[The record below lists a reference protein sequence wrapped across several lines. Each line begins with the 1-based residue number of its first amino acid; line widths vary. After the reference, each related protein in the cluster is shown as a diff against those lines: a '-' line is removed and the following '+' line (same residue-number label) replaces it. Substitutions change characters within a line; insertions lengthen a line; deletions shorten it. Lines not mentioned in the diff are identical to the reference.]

1 MLTLDYKVARTV
13 AITKLGVNVLYMKNV
28 AKAPNAEIGRIT
40 RQGLSELGPTFIK
53 IGQFISTRS
62 DIFGQEFT
70 NELKELQDK
79 ITPFEIEP
87 SVLSPEITLLQPPI
101 ATASIGQVYKGVI
114 TKTGQTVAVK
124 VKRPNIEEDFT
135 RDFQVFL
142 FLLNIVTQIGN
153 QREVEEFNILI
164 NEYYKLLKE
173 EIDFVR
179 EVQNMERFATLFQ
192 SKKFM
197 KIPKP
202 FKAYCTNDVIVM
214 EYVPASRIDD
224 VTLMKSRGFNTPK
237 IAQKLIDVFFDQI
250 LNFGIIHIDP
260 HPGNV
265 GITTEGKIVF
275 YDYGM
280 VQTINIDLKK
290 NLKDILMALYDK
302 NVDYI
307 CKLLVDN
314 EIIVCTDEQLPY
326 LKNFVLSFLGYLNNM
341 DIKDFKTNYI
351 DNVDKSEL
359 PFVISSK
366 FLLILRGM
374 SILEG
379 VCKTLDPKFSYNEV
393 IERYIDTSIVDFEYM
408 EKRALMDID
417 NMRIMPDNVSSNKIK
432 LEMLQKNMQTMEK
445 KVSTKM
451 TRILASVSGFVLLD
465 VIDPTSPLKWLAL
478 VSTFLLLYK

>member
-1 MLTLDYKVARTV
+1 MIQLDYKIARTF
-13 AITKLGVNVLYMKNV
+13 AITKLGANVLYMKNI
-28 AKAPNAEIGRIT
+28 AKVSNQEIGRIT

-62 DIFGQEFT
+62 DIFGKEFT
-70 NELKELQDK
+70 SELKQLQDK
-79 ITPFEIEP
+79 ITPFEIDA
-87 SVLSPEITLLQPPI
+87 SVLSPEVTLIQPPI
-101 ATASIGQVYKGVI
+101 ATASIGQVYKGVVR
-114 TKTGQTVAVK
+114 KTGQTVAVK

-142 FLLNIVTQIGN
+142 FLLNIITQIGN
-153 QREVEEFNILI
+153 QREVEEFSILI

-173 EIDFVR
+173 EIDFMR
-179 EVQNMERFATLFQ
+179 EVQNMERFSTLFQ
-192 SKKFM
+192 SKKFV

-214 EYVPASRIDD
+214 EYVPAFRIDD

-265 GITTEGKIVF
+265 GITPEGKIVF

-280 VQTINIDLKK
+280 VQTINIDFKK
-290 NLKDILMALYDK
+290 NLKDILMALYEK

-307 CKLLVDN
+307 CKLLIDN
-314 EIIVCTDEQLPY
+314 EIIVCKEEQLPY

-341 DIKDFKTNYI
+341 DINDFKTNYI

-379 VCKTLDPKFSYNEV
+379 VCKTLDPNFSYNEV
-393 IERYIDTSIVDFEYM
+393 IERYIDTSLVDLEYM

-417 NMRIMPDNVSSNKIK
+417 SMRIMPDNVTANKIK
-432 LEMLQKNMQTMEK
+432 LEMLQKNMQTMDK
-445 KVSTKM
+445 KVTTKM
-451 TRILASVSGFVLLD
+451 TRILASLSGFVMLD
-465 VIDPTSPLKWLAL
+465 VIDPTSPFKWLAL